1 MIKVRFHGEILCE
14 KKIDKGLKKS
24 TFGVAVLTPNYIAD
38 EKYWTKVELDY
49 CFNWK
54 VLMGKQYYQY
64 GIILQRK
71 K

>member
-1 MIKVRFHGEILCE
+1 MR

-24 TFGVAVLTPNYIAD
+24 TFGVAVLTPNHMAD
-38 EKYWTKVELDY
+38 EKYWTKVELDD

-54 VLMGKQYYQY
+54 VLMRRLCYQY

-71 K
+71 N

>member
-1 MIKVRFHGEILCE
+1 MR
-14 KKIDKGLKKS
+14 KKIDKELKKS
-24 TFGVAVLTPNYIAD
+24 TFGVAVLTSNYIAD